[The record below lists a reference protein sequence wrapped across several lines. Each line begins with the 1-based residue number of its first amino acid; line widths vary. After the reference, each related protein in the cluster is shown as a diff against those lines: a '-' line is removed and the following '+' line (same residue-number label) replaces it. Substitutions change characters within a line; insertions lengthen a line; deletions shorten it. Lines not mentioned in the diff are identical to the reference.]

1 MARIISYYLIMP
13 LEDGNETEK
22 GVVHVQTKLLLV
34 ILITL
39 RTSQREVFEIIL
51 KLFNLYEFTVVQ
63 L

>member
-13 LEDGNETEK
+13 LEDGNGTEK
-22 GVVHVQTKLLLV
+22 RVFHVQTKLLLV